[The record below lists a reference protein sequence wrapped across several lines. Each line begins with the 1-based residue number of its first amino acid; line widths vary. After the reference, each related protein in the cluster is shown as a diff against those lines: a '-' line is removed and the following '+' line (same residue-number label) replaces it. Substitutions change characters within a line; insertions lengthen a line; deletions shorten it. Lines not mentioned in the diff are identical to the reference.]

1 MGQSL
6 ATLATL
12 ATLAGEPVVDPT
24 PPSSPSPLSPSS
36 PSSSQPCPPV
46 DMEIQTEPL
55 QWNVV
60 DSECVVCL
68 KQSNIHYLCCWEGH
82 GACWTCLMDIMRTS
96 EAYPQCPICRNPFLE
111 RLIPNRAFNQAV
123 RLARTQPPMLLT
135 PLSQP
140 MSPRTLKRTR
150 DPEAIQQN
158 RRRRAAALASLGAQ
172 LVGNDVFVTE

>member
-1 MGQSL
+1 MGQSF

-24 PPSSPSPLSPSS
+24 PPSSPSPPSP
-36 PSSSQPCPPV
+36 QPCLPV
-46 DMEIQTEPL
+46 DTEIQTEPL

-60 DSECVVCL
+60 DSECGVCL

-82 GACWTCLMDIMRTS
+82 GACWMCLMDIMRTS
-96 EAYPQCPICRNPFLE
+96 EGYPQCPMCRNPFIE

-123 RLARTQPPMLLT
+123 RLARTQPPELLA

-140 MSPRTLKRTR
+140 LSPRTLKRER
-150 DPEAIQQN
+150 DPEAIQT
-158 RRRRAAALASLGAQ
+158 RGASGVVLFGMGI
-172 LVGNDVFVTE
+172 LVPVIAC